1 MATYA
6 STHVIDEIGLWQ
18 LETKGRVP
26 EQEQGGGGEGPLVA
40 STHLSCMVV
49 DRNKGGGRLVCI
61 GAWGGTHPFSSDRKS
76 P

>member
-49 DRNKGGGRLVCI
+49 DR
-61 GAWGGTHPFSSDRKS
+61 
-76 P
+76 